1 MDWIINK
8 FKQEQGIDLS
18 KDSLALQRLKEVS
31 ERAKI
36 ELSSA
41 METEINLPFITST
54 ETGPKHLLYK
64 LTRAELENMTIDFI
78 NRSIM
83 LVKQTLK
90 DAKTEMKDIDEV
102 ILVGGQTRMP
112 KIQEEV
118 KNLTGKN
125 PNKSINP
132 DEVVAVGAAIQG
144 GVLTGEVRDILL
156 LDVTPLSLGIETMG
170 GVNTILIAKNTTVPT
185 SKSQTFSTAADNQT
199 SVEINVVQ
207 GERPMAN
214 DNKSLGRFILD
225 GIAPAPRGL
234 PQIEVAF
241 DIDANG
247 ILNVTAKDKST
258 GKSQTIRIEGS
269 SGISEKEIE
278 RMKKEAEIHTEED
291 KKKKDIIEQRN
302 IAENIIYT
310 TEKTLKDFSDK
321 IEEGLKKEITEKI
334 EELKKAKESDNIDDI
349 KRIISEL
356 SSLVQKIGEQVYKQK
371 PQGENMGQ
379 DETTDK
385 KEPEEGEFKE
395 K

>member
-1 MDWIINK
+1 
-8 FKQEQGIDLS
+8 
-18 KDSLALQRLKEVS
+18 
-31 ERAKI
+31 
-36 ELSSA
+36 
-41 METEINLPFITST
+41 
-54 ETGPKHLLYK
+54 
-64 LTRAELENMTIDFI
+64 
-78 NRSIM
+78 M

-156 LDVTPLSLGIETMG
+156 LDVTPLSLGIETLG

-247 ILNVTAKDKST
+247 ILNVTAKDKAT